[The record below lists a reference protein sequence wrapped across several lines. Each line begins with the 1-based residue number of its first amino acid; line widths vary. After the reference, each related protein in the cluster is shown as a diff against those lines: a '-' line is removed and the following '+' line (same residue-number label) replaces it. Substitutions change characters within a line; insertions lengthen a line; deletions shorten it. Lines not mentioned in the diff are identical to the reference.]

1 VSGGSHAPAPAKVA
15 DVVVDILPIRAV
27 RALGRLTIEQLAH
40 TGRFAQFAGDIAR
53 GLREVRT
60 WAPEL
65 IKQMR
70 GIGVDSLPLVVIV
83 ASFLGAVSAFQT
95 RYQLFPGVQLSVIGL
110 IVRQSIV
117 LELGPLLTALVLAGR
132 VGAKMTAEI
141 GTMRVTEQIDAL
153 ETLAFDPV
161 AFLAV
166 PRLLAALIMV
176 PVLVLVANFMAI
188 VAAFIT
194 LILATDVTPLDY
206 KAGLQLAFIPF
217 QVWYSVIK
225 SIGFG
230 AAIALV
236 CTYEGYVSG
245 SGAEGVGRSTA
256 KAVVITSVAILVF
269 DAIIA
274 ALLAPFIQA

>member
-1 VSGGSHAPAPAKVA
+1 MSASPLPTPIKPE
-15 DVVVDILPIRAV
+15 VVVDDILPV
-27 RALGRLTIEQLAH
+27 RLVRTVGRLGLEQLGH
-40 TGRFAQFAGDIAR
+40 TGRFAIFLRDIFRAFPD
-53 GLREVRT
+53 VRT
-60 WAPEL
+60 WGPEVV
-65 IKQMR
+65 KQMR
-70 GIGVDSLPLVVIV
+70 GIGVDSLPLVFIV

-166 PRLLAALIMV
+166 PRLIASLIML
-176 PVLVLVANFMAI
+176 PVLVLIANFAAI
-188 VAAFIT
+188 FSAFIT

-217 QVWYSVIK
+217 QIYYSLIK
-225 SIGFG
+225 AVGFG

-236 CTYEGYVSG
+236 CSYEGYVTG
-245 SGAEGVGRSTA
+245 AGAEGVGRSTA

>member
-1 VSGGSHAPAPAKVA
+1 MSTSNLPTPAKVE
-15 DVVVDILPIRAV
+15 VTEIDIFPVRML
-27 RALGRLTIEQLAH
+27 RALGRAGMAQLAH
-40 TGRFAQFAGDIAR
+40 TGRFAQFMGDIGR
-53 GLREVRT
+53 GFAEVRT
-60 WAPEL
+60 WGPEV

-166 PRLLAALIMV
+166 PRLVAALIMV

-188 VAAFIT
+188 FSAFIT
-194 LILATDVTPLDY
+194 LILATDVTPLDF

-217 QVWYSVIK
+217 QLWYSVIK
-225 SIGFG
+225 SVGFG

-256 KAVVITSVAILVF
+256 KAVVITSVAILVY

>member
-1 VSGGSHAPAPAKVA
+1 MSGGSNIPAGRKSAEVA
-15 DVVVDILPIRAV
+15 VDILPIRAI
-27 RALGRLTIEQLAH
+27 RSLGRLAIEQLAH
-40 TGRFAQFAGDIAR
+40 TGRFAQFMGDIGR
-53 GLREVRT
+53 GFLEGRT
-60 WAPEL
+60 WLPETM
-65 IKQMR
+65 KQMR

-166 PRLLAALIMV
+166 PRLMAALLMV

-188 VAAFIT
+188 VSAFIT
-194 LILATDVTPLDY
+194 LILATDVTPLDF

-217 QVWYSVIK
+217 QLWYSVIK
-225 SIGFG
+225 SVGFG

-245 SGAEGVGRSTA
+245 AGAEGVGRSTA
-256 KAVVITSVAILVF
+256 KAVVITSVAILVY

>member
-1 VSGGSHAPAPAKVA
+1 MSGGSNLPTPAQVA
-15 DVVVDILPIRAV
+15 ATAVDVLPIRLL
-27 RALGRLTIEQLAH
+27 RSLGRSGIAQLAH
-40 TGRFAQFAGDIAR
+40 TGRFAQFMGDIGR
-53 GLREVRT
+53 GFAEGRT
-60 WAPEL
+60 WGPEV

-166 PRLLAALIMV
+166 PRLVAALIMV
-176 PVLVLVANFMAI
+176 PMLVLVANFMAI
-188 VAAFIT
+188 VSAFIT
-194 LILATDVTPLDY
+194 LILATDVTPLDF

-217 QVWYSVIK
+217 QLWYSVIK
-225 SIGFG
+225 SVGFG

-245 SGAEGVGRSTA
+245 AGAEGVGRSTA
-256 KAVVITSVAILVF
+256 KAVVITSVAILVY